1 MDKRTYI
8 NATVTND
15 GMSISSGGKRIDLL
29 VLSATVF
36 CSTLNNNL
44 KADCPDRH
52 KLEIAHRLIDE
63 ILDQLIKTGKKEIT
77 TIKLPE
83 GMM

>member
-15 GMSISSGGKRIDLL
+15 GVSISSGGKSIDLL

-44 KADCPDRH
+44 KADCPDRY
-52 KLEIAHRLIDE
+52 KLEIAHGLIDG
-63 ILDQLIKTGKKEIT
+63 ILDQLKTGKQEIN

>member
-44 KADCPDRH
+44 KADLPDRY
-52 KLEIAHRLIDE
+52 KLEVAHALIDE
-63 ILDQLIKTGKKEIT
+63 ILDQLKTGKQEIT

>member
-15 GMSISSGGKRIDLL
+15 GMSISSGGKSIDLL

-44 KADCPDRH
+44 KADCPDRD
-52 KLEIAHRLIDE
+52 KLEIAHALIDE
-63 ILDQLIKTGKKEIT
+63 ILDQIKTGKQEIT
-77 TIKLPE
+77 TIKLPG